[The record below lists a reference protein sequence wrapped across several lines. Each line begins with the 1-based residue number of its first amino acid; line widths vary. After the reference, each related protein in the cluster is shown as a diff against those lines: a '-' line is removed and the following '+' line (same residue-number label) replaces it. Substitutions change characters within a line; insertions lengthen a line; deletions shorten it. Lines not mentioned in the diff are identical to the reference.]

1 MRSDKSTS
9 SSITQTGS
17 KMTIDVDDP
26 HDDVSHWLKYIR
38 ESLKETKDD

>member
-9 SSITQTGS
+9 SSTTQTGS
-17 KMTIDVDDP
+17 EMTIDVDDP
-26 HDDVSHWLKYIR
+26 CDDVVHWLQYIR

>member
-9 SSITQTGS
+9 SSITLIGS

-26 HDDVSHWLKYIR
+26 CDDVVHWLQYIR
-38 ESLKETKDD
+38 ESEKETKDD